1 MYNFTEFLK
10 DLSHSSNIPFNV
22 ITEDGI
28 ALYISDLDIENYY
41 ANYLHYYVGRVKGII
56 S

>member
-22 ITEDGI
+22 VTQDGNS
-28 ALYISDLDIENYY
+28 LFISDLDIENS
-41 ANYLHYYVGRVKGII
+41 NII
-56 S
+56 TLLLCLDVLQA